1 MAEEKKV
8 NEMVETEKDS
18 KVESEVKST
27 SSTDSKPERKIIK
40 VGGDKK
46 DNRKNSRDRRDQKKE
61 PKEYDEVLLEVRKVT
76 RVTTGWRKLSFR
88 AIIVV
93 WNRKGKI
100 WLWIGKS
107 LDVLWAVQK
116 ATHDAYKAI
125 KQVPLND
132 VNTIPYETLAKYKSA
147 TIKLLP
153 ASSGTGLKAG
163 SSVRTVLELAGYNN
177 ILSKI
182 LGSNNKLNNAIATIN
197 ALTTFKAAKY
207 NKNSESKKSNKQTE
221 EVSN

>member
-1 MAEEKKV
+1 MVEEKNLETTQAQPEASDKV
-8 NEMVETEKDS
+8 SETKQANAWG
-18 KVESEVKST
+18 
-27 SSTDSKPERKIIK
+27 ERKIIK
-40 VGGDKK
+40 KTFDKK
-46 DNRKNSRDRRDQKKE
+46 RNDRRDQKKE

-100 WLWIGKS
+100 GIGIWKS

-125 KQVPLND
+125 KQVPLD
-132 VNTIPYETLAKYKSA
+132 KANTIPYETLASYKSA

-153 ASSGTGLKAG
+153 ASWGTGLKAW

-197 ALTTFKAAKY
+197 ALTTFKASRY
-207 NKNSESKKSNKQTE
+207 KNSESKKSEKKVEAVASETKE
-221 EVSN
+221 DK